1 MPVDSDPAASQL
13 GFCPQCGRLMA
24 DEQGPLCDR
33 CAPAPVSDAVH
44 QGGTPVTWLLV
55 LITAVASAIGL
66 AFTHEQF
73 PPGSIFGPDL
83 AGGEWW
89 RLVTAI
95 FVHLSLGHFLWN
107 MIPLGFF
114 GLRLERILG
123 HWTFLAFYLAC
134 GVSGSVASVYLTPE
148 IPGAGASG
156 AVFGVCAGLFV
167 YYATRL
173 RTLSHVQKTRLA
185 ALGIYTASAF
195 WRGLFDAHV
204 DNGSHLGGLAAGI
217 VLGVLLCGRAGS
229 TAVRRSG
236 LFLAAGLLLVAAG
249 CSFRPSH
256 RYLVHIDAASRAIKR
271 GQKDLA
277 SSELRIALA
286 MKPDSRLGHFL
297 EEKIEQQAQP
307 AQSDSQ

>member
-1 MPVDSDPAASQL
+1 MELAV
-13 GFCPQCGRLMA
+13 CPQCGRLMA
-24 DEQGPLCDR
+24 DEPGPLCDR
-33 CAPAPVSDAVH
+33 CAPAPAADLAAPAA
-44 QGGTPVTWLLV
+44 TPVTWLLILV
-55 LITAVASAIGL
+55 TAIASAIGL
-66 AFTHEQF
+66 VFSHEQF
-73 PPGSIFGPDL
+73 PLGAVFGPNL

-89 RLVTAI
+89 RLGTAI

-123 HWTFLAFYLAC
+123 HWTFLAFYLVC
-134 GVSGSVASVYLTPE
+134 GVSGTVASAYLTPE

-217 VLGVLLCGRAGS
+217 VLGVLLCGRAGL

-256 RYLVHIDAASRAIKR
+256 RYLVHIDSAARALKR
-271 GQKDLA
+271 GQNDLA
-277 SSELRIALA
+277 SSELRVALA
-286 MKPDSRLGHFL
+286 MKPDSRLGLFL

-307 AQSDSQ
+307 VQSDSQ